1 MSLYDN
7 QKCPVCGELF
17 KEGDDVVTC
26 PICGTPHHRSCYKK
40 LGTCANESLHLKGF
54 VYNRHEKEEKSEPAQ
69 QENRPPINPFDPLNE
84 NRQAGADGQSTGNR
98 APQGSPFI
106 AFQAPGAASNIPNGY
121 VVNKNEKI
129 DGVSVADEV
138 SAIGPNFAKFID
150 KFRRGKKVNWNW
162 SAFVFGPYYLFFRKM
177 YKPGILFIA
186 IEFIVRLVV
195 SVVYQNQLTAFLN
208 GTAKILGN
216 SSVVTAEQSQ
226 QIAELTQSTGITVP
240 TLIVFFAIVAVHII
254 IALVADNLYRKK
266 IAELVKGVD
275 EKLESGADITMNPLM
290 GANGDMPQSE
300 MRRLFI
306 ASRGGVSFFAPC
318 IAYFAIGILE
328 SLMNFF

>member
-106 AFQAPGAASNIPNGY
+106 AFQAPGAASNIP
-121 VVNKNEKI
+121 I
-129 DGVSVADEV
+129 
-138 SAIGPNFAKFID
+138 
-150 KFRRGKKVNWNW
+150 
-162 SAFVFGPYYLFFRKM
+162 
-177 YKPGILFIA
+177 
-186 IEFIVRLVV
+186 
-195 SVVYQNQLTAFLN
+195 
-208 GTAKILGN
+208 
-216 SSVVTAEQSQ
+216 
-226 QIAELTQSTGITVP
+226 
-240 TLIVFFAIVAVHII
+240 
-254 IALVADNLYRKK
+254 
-266 IAELVKGVD
+266 
-275 EKLESGADITMNPLM
+275 
-290 GANGDMPQSE
+290 
-300 MRRLFI
+300 
-306 ASRGGVSFFAPC
+306 C
-318 IAYFAIGILE
+318 C
-328 SLMNFF
+328 